1 MLLPLVGSCVL
12 AHLLHR
18 LLHVRWA
25 DIPNVSGD
33 GPAMAKRI
41 FELAIAIAQEH
52 VGHGHGDFC
61 ARGDSAGRECID
73 VIDIQ
78 VNDYGRALEGLGPSD
93 PHSGISSTSITVE
106 SPMRMLA

>member
-1 MLLPLVGSCVL
+1 MLVAATICKCMGGWCSAGSCFL

-25 DIPNVSGD
+25 DISNVSGD

-41 FELAIAIAQEH
+41 FELAIAIAPEH
-52 VGHGHGDFC
+52 IRNGHGDFC
-61 ARGDSAGRECID
+61 ARGDGAGCECID

-78 VNDYGRALEGLGPSD
+78 VNDYRRALEDFGTERS
-93 PHSGISSTSITVE
+93 HSGI
-106 SPMRMLA
+106 